1 MLSSSILIVDDNP
14 LIRHSLRSW
23 ISQDEGWIVCGE
35 ADNGKAAVEKV
46 KALHPD
52 IVLMD
57 LQMPI
62 MNGLE
67 AGRQIA
73 LLAPGTAIVM
83 FTMHSCDQL
92 VRDARAVG
100 IQQVVS
106 KSERLNE
113 NLLAAL
119 KNVTARP

>member
-1 MLSSSILIVDDNP
+1 VLSSSILIVDDNP

-23 ISQDEGWIVCGE
+23 ISQDADWIVCGE

-46 KALHPD
+46 KELQPD

-57 LQMPI
+57 LQMPV

-73 LLAPGTAIVM
+73 LFAPGTAIVM

-92 VRDARAVG
+92 VKDARAW
-100 IQQVVS
+100 VS
-106 KSERLNE
+106 NKLYRSQ
-113 NLLAAL
+113 
-119 KNVTARP
+119 KG